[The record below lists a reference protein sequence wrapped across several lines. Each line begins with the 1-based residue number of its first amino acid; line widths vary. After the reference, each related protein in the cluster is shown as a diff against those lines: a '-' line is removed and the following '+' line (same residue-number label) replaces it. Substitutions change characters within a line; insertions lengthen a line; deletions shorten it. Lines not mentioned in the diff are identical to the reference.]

1 VSLTM
6 TRGWSTASWED
17 PDGGTILLHGTFP
30 TVVLPRSLWP
40 NPKAWDGLALLD
52 DAGAPEAWLQEEED
66 ERASPGVNLEAARF
80 GIGHEAHLL
89 DALTSIDGPLTGR
102 FPDPEPLRLFREAQ
116 RSDRS
121 VYFLEPNLDDE
132 AWSDHLSLE
141 AKERTDWRRL
151 IRRVRSRRAWRKALS
166 DAASGVTSGPE
177 DGMAEVMVS
186 TRAWWQ
192 MWDADLT
199 VTTRLSR
206 DRRFAARARGAL
218 AEVRKAGGSTLLLV
232 LVEPRVDALVKALNE
247 GPPAEVIVS
256 YDDLVASFEEA

>member
-1 VSLTM
+1 M

-17 PDGGTILLHGTFP
+17 PDGGKILLHGTFP

-116 RSDRS
+116 RSSRH

-166 DAASGVTSGPE
+166 EVASGVTSGPE
-177 DGMAEVMVS
+177 DGMAEVMVA

-206 DRRFAARARGAL
+206 DRRFATRARGAL
-218 AEVRKAGGSTLLLV
+218 AEVRKTGGSTLLLV

-256 YDDLVASFEEA
+256 YDDLVASYEEA

>member
-1 VSLTM
+1 M

-17 PDGGTILLHGTFP
+17 PDGGKILLHGTFP

-116 RSDRS
+116 RSSRH

-166 DAASGVTSGPE
+166 EVASGVTSGPE
-177 DGMAEVMVS
+177 DGMAEVMVA

-218 AEVRKAGGSTLLLV
+218 AEVRKTGGSTLLLV

-256 YDDLVASFEEA
+256 YDDLVASYEEA

>member
-1 VSLTM
+1 M

-17 PDGGTILLHGTFP
+17 PDGGKILLHGTFP

-192 MWDADLT
+192 MWDADLA

>member
-1 VSLTM
+1 M

-17 PDGGTILLHGTFP
+17 PDGGKILLHGTFP

-116 RSDRS
+116 RSSRP

-166 DAASGVTSGPE
+166 EAASGVTSGPE
-177 DGMAEVMVS
+177 DGMAEVMVA

-218 AEVRKAGGSTLLLV
+218 AEVRKTGGSTLLLV

-247 GPPAEVIVS
+247 GLPAEVIVS
-256 YDDLVASFEEA
+256 YDDLVASVEEA

>member
-1 VSLTM
+1 M

-17 PDGGTILLHGTFP
+17 PDGGKILLHGTFP

-116 RSDRS
+116 RSSRP

-166 DAASGVTSGPE
+166 EVASGVTSGPE
-177 DGMAEVMVS
+177 DGMAEVMVA

-218 AEVRKAGGSTLLLV
+218 AEVRKTGGSTLLLV

-247 GPPAEVIVS
+247 GLPAEVIVS
-256 YDDLVASFEEA
+256 YDDLVASYEEA

>member
-1 VSLTM
+1 M

-116 RSDRS
+116 RSDRP

-177 DGMAEVMVS
+177 DGMAEVMVA

>member
-1 VSLTM
+1 M
-6 TRGWSTASWED
+6 
-17 PDGGTILLHGTFP
+17 
-30 TVVLPRSLWP
+30 
-40 NPKAWDGLALLD
+40 
-52 DAGAPEAWLQEEED
+52 
-66 ERASPGVNLEAARF
+66 
-80 GIGHEAHLL
+80 
-89 DALTSIDGPLTGR
+89 
-102 FPDPEPLRLFREAQ
+102 FREAQ
-116 RSDRS
+116 RSSRP

-166 DAASGVTSGPE
+166 EVASGVTSGPE
-177 DGMAEVMVS
+177 DGMAEVMVA

-218 AEVRKAGGSTLLLV
+218 AEVRKTGGSTLLLV

-256 YDDLVASFEEA
+256 YDDLVASYEEA

>member
-1 VSLTM
+1 M
-6 TRGWSTASWED
+6 
-17 PDGGTILLHGTFP
+17 
-30 TVVLPRSLWP
+30 VLPRSLWP

-116 RSDRS
+116 RSERS

-218 AEVRKAGGSTLLLV
+218 AEVQKAGGSTLLLV

>member
-1 VSLTM
+1 M

-17 PDGGTILLHGTFP
+17 PDGGVILLYGTFP

-66 ERASPGVNLEAARF
+66 ERSSPGVNLEAARF

-89 DALTSIDGPLTGR
+89 DALTSIEGPLTGR

-116 RSDRS
+116 RSFRP
-121 VYFLEPNLDDE
+121 VFFLEPNLDDE

-141 AKERTDWRRL
+141 AKERTHWRRL
-151 IRRVRSRRAWRKALS
+151 IRRVRSRRAWRNALG
-166 DAASGVTSGPE
+166 AAAMGVKSGPE
-177 DGMAEVMVS
+177 DGMAEVMVA
-186 TRAWWQ
+186 TRAWWH

-199 VTTRLSR
+199 LPTRTSR
-206 DRRFAARARGAL
+206 DQRFASRARGAL
-218 AEVRKAGGSTLLLV
+218 AELRKTGGSTLLLV
-232 LVEPRVDALVKALNE
+232 LVEPRVNALLKALGE
-247 GPPAEVIVS
+247 DPPAEVIVS
-256 YDDLVASFEEA
+256 YDDLVASTEEV

>member
-1 VSLTM
+1 M

-17 PDGGTILLHGTFP
+17 PDGGKILLHGTFP

-116 RSDRS
+116 RSSRH

-166 DAASGVTSGPE
+166 EGASGVTSGPE
-177 DGMAEVMVS
+177 DGMAEVMVA

-218 AEVRKAGGSTLLLV
+218 AEVRKTGGSTLLLV

-256 YDDLVASFEEA
+256 YDDLVASYEEA

>member
-1 VSLTM
+1 M

-192 MWDADLT
+192 VWDADLT

-256 YDDLVASFEEA
+256 YDDLVALFEEA

>member
-1 VSLTM
+1 M

-52 DAGAPEAWLQEEED
+52 DAGAPEAWSQEEED

-89 DALTSIDGPLTGR
+89 DALTSIEGPLTGR

-116 RSDRS
+116 RADRP

-141 AKERTDWRRL
+141 AKSERIGGGSFGGCEADARGERRL
-151 IRRVRSRRAWRKALS
+151 RRLQQ
-166 DAASGVTSGPE
+166 G
-177 DGMAEVMVS
+177 
-186 TRAWWQ
+186 
-192 MWDADLT
+192 
-199 VTTRLSR
+199 
-206 DRRFAARARGAL
+206 
-218 AEVRKAGGSTLLLV
+218 
-232 LVEPRVDALVKALNE
+232 
-247 GPPAEVIVS
+247 
-256 YDDLVASFEEA
+256 